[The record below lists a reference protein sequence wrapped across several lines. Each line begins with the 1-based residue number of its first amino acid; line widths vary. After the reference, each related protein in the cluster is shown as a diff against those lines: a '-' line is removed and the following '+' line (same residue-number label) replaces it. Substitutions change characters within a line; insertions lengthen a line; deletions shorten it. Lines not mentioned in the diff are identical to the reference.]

1 MNAPRTMSV
10 RAVEAN
16 LQHFELHV
24 VIVMP
29 MKCTDK
35 PHTKLHAKK
44 FQKPVCD
51 NAAER
56 GGVRS

>member
-1 MNAPRTMSV
+1 MSV